1 MMSAKWRLRL
11 LAVVA
16 ALGVTGPAAADDIVR
31 LQPGMGGVADIG
43 ATRCDYYTYVHPAGP
58 SGFHQA
64 VLYYFEG
71 FVRARTGQTVNAWL
85 GGMRGGER
93 WTFAAI
99 GDHVLAWCEAH
110 PEGTVGDGVADLW
123 QSVSG
128 TP

>member
-1 MMSAKWRLRL
+1 MGAVGRLPL
-11 LAVVA
+11 LAALACLA
-16 ALGVTGPAAADDIVR
+16 AAGPVAADDIVR

-43 ATRCDYYTYVHPAGP
+43 ATRCDYYSYVHPAGP

-85 GGMRGGER
+85 AGVPGGQR

-110 PEGTVGDGVADLW
+110 PEGTVADGVGDLW
-123 QSVSG
+123 RTAGG